1 MEHVNGEKVVPI
13 KHKDV
18 CLDTQS
24 PASGIRFGEASLL
37 ARTKKVKCQT

>member
-1 MEHVNGEKVVPI
+1 MEHVNREKVVPI
-13 KHKDV
+13 TNKDV

-24 PASGIRFGEASLL
+24 ATSGIRFGEASLL